1 MQSANDIRETAHQA
15 IDQLPPGATWDD
27 VIYSLIER
35 REIELGLAESEAGRT
50 TPIEDVMKEFGI
62 EP

>member
-1 MQSANDIRETAHQA
+1 MQSASDIRQTAHQA
-15 IDQLPPGATWDD
+15 IDQLPPGAKWDD
-27 VIYSLIER
+27 VIYSLVER
-35 REIELGLAESEAGRT
+35 REIELGLADSEAGRT